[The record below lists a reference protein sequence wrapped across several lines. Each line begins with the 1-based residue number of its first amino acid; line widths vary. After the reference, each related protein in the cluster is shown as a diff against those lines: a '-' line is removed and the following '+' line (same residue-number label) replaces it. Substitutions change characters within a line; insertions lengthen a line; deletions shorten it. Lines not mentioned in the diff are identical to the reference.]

1 MESSSALNPK
11 RDFNTDKLL
20 NKLFYDN
27 KLGIAGKANF
37 IKKVRAL
44 HQDIKVKDINEWLNN
59 QTVNQVNATEQQQH
73 QPKKKLPPR
82 RQAVHSGVGH
92 KTSSAGRQ
100 PS

>member
-44 HQDIKVKDINEWLNN
+44 HKDIKLR
-59 QTVNQVNATEQQQH
+59 
-73 QPKKKLPPR
+73 KLMDGYKIKALIR
-82 RQAVHSGVGH
+82 
-92 KTSSAGRQ
+92 
-100 PS
+100 